1 MSTPTTANTTAP
13 ASPAAAPAPYTPN
26 ASVLKTIP
34 ACYAPTPGCPA
45 YFPHDHPSATAQG
58 VLDGAAPGVIVEK
71 DRFYVVVVGH
81 VDHGKS
87 TFVGRLL
94 ADTDSLPTGKLDQVR
109 QACAAEGMDFEYAF
123 LLDALLEEQEQ
134 NITIDTTRI
143 FFSTPR
149 REYAIIDAPGHR
161 EFLKNMVTGAASASA
176 AFLLID
182 SREGVQ
188 DQTRRHALLLSLLGV
203 RQLIVLVN
211 KMDLS
216 DYSEAR
222 YHGIVAEYTPFLA
235 TLGLKPAHFIPVSAR
250 HGGNIASR
258 ATDTMPWWSG
268 PTVVEALD
276 SFTDTAALDNKPLRL
291 PLQDVYRWDDRR
303 IFAGRIESGRIRPGD
318 TILFQPGGKT
328 ATVKTLENWPDRLT
342 EAEAKEA
349 ANADGNANADVD
361 VNNANSVHPTATA
374 ANSAAATAAA
384 RLSARLA
391 SNPVLTSAGPGESV
405 GITLAEQ
412 IFVERGAIAAAAD
425 DAPLVTQTLHARV
438 FWLGKDPLR
447 PQRTYKLRLTTQ
459 ETTCVVSRVERVIDS
474 VTLETTT
481 PAAGTPLQ
489 VNRHEVADIV
499 LRTQKPV
506 AFDSHEYIGP
516 LGRFVLLDNQQI
528 AGGGILPV
536 SPVEAARLRQNIH
549 PASGKVDKRAREAR
563 NGHPGAVIWLTGL
576 SGSGKST
583 IASELERQLFDQG
596 RQVYWVDGDNLRL
609 GLSHDLG
616 FSEKDR
622 AENIRRAGELAR
634 HFADAGTIL
643 ILSLISPGTASR
655 NGVRERVEPGR
666 FIEVFVN
673 APLDVCAGRDPK
685 GLYKKAQ
692 AGEIQNFTG
701 ISAPY
706 EAPEKPE
713 IELRTDLMSVAECV
727 AKVMERVSIITR
739 TGGATDDW
747 RI

>member
-1 MSTPTTANTTAP
+1 MTTASTTDHRLPAIYAP
-13 ASPAAAPAPYTPN
+13 ATG
-26 ASVLKTIP
+26 T
-34 ACYAPTPGCPA
+34 PA
-45 YFPHDHPSATAQG
+45 YFPHDHLPH
-58 VLDGAAPGVIVEK
+58 GAAIAGNEPTLLSTPVEK

-94 ADTDSLPTGKLDQVR
+94 ADTDSLPNGKLEQVR
-109 QACAAEGMDFEYAF
+109 AACAAEGMDFEYAF

-143 FFSTPR
+143 FFNTR
-149 REYAIIDAPGHR
+149 LREYAIIDAPGHR

-203 RQLIVLVN
+203 KQLIVLVN

-216 DYSEAR
+216 DYAQSR
-222 YHGIVAEYTPFLA
+222 YDAIVAEYTAFLA
-235 TLGLKPAHFIPVSAR
+235 TLHLKPNHFIPITAR
-250 HGGNIASR
+250 HGDNIATR
-258 ATDTMPWWSG
+258 DTTHMPWWHG

-276 SFTDTAALDNKPLRL
+276 GFTDTAALDTKPLRL

-318 TILFQPGGKT
+318 AITFQPGNKT
-328 ATVKTLENWPDRLT
+328 ATVHSLESWPTR
-342 EAEAKEA
+342 
-349 ANADGNANADVD
+349 
-361 VNNANSVHPTATA
+361 ATA
-374 ANSAAATAAA
+374 EEEAQLGKDRAAGLIHSTRA
-384 RLSARLA
+384 
-391 SNPVLTSAGPGESV
+391 LTSAGTGESV
-405 GITLAEQ
+405 GITLTEQ
-412 IFVERGAIAAAAD
+412 IFVERGAVAAPAD
-425 DAPLVTQTLHARV
+425 DAPFVTQTLHARI

-459 ETTCVVSRVERVIDS
+459 ETTCLVAGIERVIDS
-474 VTLETTT
+474 ATLEAT
-481 PAAGTPLQ
+481 PAADGRTLQ
-489 VNRHEVADIV
+489 VNRHEVADIL
-499 LRTQKPV
+499 LRTRMPV
-506 AFDSHEYIGP
+506 AFDSHDHIGP

-528 AGGGILPV
+528 AGGGILIVNPT
-536 SPVEAARLRQNIH
+536 EARQLRENIH
-549 PASGKVDKRAREAR
+549 PTTGKIDQRIREAR

-583 IASELERQLFDQG
+583 IAAELERQLFDQG

-643 ILSLISPGTASR
+643 ILSLISPSTASR
-655 NGVRERVEPGR
+655 NAVRERVESGR
-666 FIEVFVN
+666 FIEVYVN
-673 APLDVCAGRDPK
+673 APLNVCAERDPK
-685 GLYKKAQ
+685 GLYKKAK

-706 EAPEKPE
+706 DIPDKPE
-713 IELRTDLMSVAECV
+713 IELRTDLLSVEECV
-727 AKVMERVSIITR
+727 ARVMDRVSGITR
-739 TGGATDDW
+739 NEGNEWA
-747 RI
+747 RA